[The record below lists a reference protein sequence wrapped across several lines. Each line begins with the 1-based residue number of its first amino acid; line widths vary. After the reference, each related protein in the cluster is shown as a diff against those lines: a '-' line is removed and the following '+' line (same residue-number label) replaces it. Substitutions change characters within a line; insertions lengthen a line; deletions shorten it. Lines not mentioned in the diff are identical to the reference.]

1 MKTVSADVS
10 HYTFRVAW
18 SPEDNEHVAT
28 CLEFPSLSWLSAD
41 SVSALTGLQDL
52 IADVVRDLEA
62 EGEPVPEPLAD
73 RTYSGKFNLR
83 LPVELHRALAT
94 EAAMEKVSLNQLVV
108 QRLVSTQASSQAS
121 RSA

>member
-1 MKTVSADVS
+1 MKTVNADVS

-18 SPEDNEHVAT
+18 SPEDSEHVAT
-28 CLEFPSLSWLSAD
+28 CLEFPSLSWLSD
-41 SVSALTGLQDL
+41 NPVSALTGLQEL
-52 IADVVRDLEA
+52 IAEVVRDLEA

-73 RTYSGKFNLR
+73 RTYSGRFNLR

-108 QRLVSTQASSQAS
+108 QRLIFAASQAT